1 MRRLIT
7 VSCSGDT
14 PNRMPTRSST
24 SRSSSISL
32 SILRAGPR
40 QAGTVAHVAVAEHAG
55 AVHRE
60 SSPGSAQAE
69 LVADRVGVADG
80 PVFDDPTVA
89 YADHVH
95 AQDLVASAGGRV
107 RAPAGVAVDRRV
119 ARRHVL
125 FDRHRDVVAAVVAE
139 RLPVEAPGIDAELVA
154 GGAAP
159 VIDDVRVDERESLIH
174 PAGEDLVGV
183 DGDD

>member
-1 MRRLIT
+1 MRSLIS
-7 VSCSGDT
+7 VSSSGDT

-119 ARRHVL
+119 ARRHIL
-125 FDRHRDVVAAVVAE
+125 YDRHRDVVEAVVAE
-139 RLPVEAPGIDAELVA
+139 SLSFAAPGIDAVMNTKKTT
-154 GGAAP
+154 P
-159 VIDDVRVDERESLIH
+159 KIDDV
-174 PAGEDLVGV
+174 
-183 DGDD
+183 